1 MDIDYPR
8 TKTMRSKRARH
19 SSTDT
24 ELCNVMISPVFEP
37 RLKSRKVLTSPIN
50 VIFDNDILPQL
61 KNDFTEWT

>member
-1 MDIDYPR
+1 
-8 TKTMRSKRARH
+8 MRSKRARH

-37 RLKSRKVLTSPIN
+37 RLKNHKVLTSPIN
-50 VIFDNDILPQL
+50 VVFDNDILPQL